1 MKIVSGGQT
10 GVDRAAL
17 DIALSLGV
25 PCGGW
30 CHTGRLDENGVI
42 PAHYPVQ
49 EIVGGVYAERTARNV
64 QDSDGTVIFHP
75 GLLQGGTKATADFCT
90 QLAKPSLLLDASKVS
105 PAKAAEQLK
114 EFVQQNRITV
124 LNVAGPRASQ
134 WSAGHDFATET
145 LTHFLSETV
154 RESTPPKLSFVVP
167 AHNEES
173 ELPQA
178 LRAIQVAGTAARE
191 TFELIVVDD
200 ASTDATAE
208 IARELGA
215 HVVQISRRQIAAAR
229 NAGAHK
235 ARGEIL
241 FFVDADTQ
249 IAPAHVNAAMAS
261 LAAGCAGGSARVA
274 ADQQLPFW
282 GALLLHVFSALYFS
296 TGLGAGAFLFT
307 RREFFEKVGGFDE
320 QYFAGE
326 EVYFSLA
333 LKKLGRFK
341 ILREP
346 IITSARKLR
355 MHPPWYVLGQIFLLL
370 VGGQRALRTR
380 DRLSLWY
387 DGKRERR
394 PQPS

>member
-1 MKIVSGGQT
+1 MKIISGGQT
-10 GVDRAAL
+10 GIDRAAL
-17 DIALSLGV
+17 DVALSFGV
-25 PCGGW
+25 ECGGW
-30 CHTGRLDENGVI
+30 CPGGREAEDGMI
-42 PAHYPVQ
+42 PQKYPLQ
-49 EIVGGVYAERTARNV
+49 EIPGGTAADRTGANV
-64 QDSDGTVIFHP
+64 AFADGTVIFHP
-75 GLLQGGTKATADFCT
+75 GLPLHGGTKWT
-90 QLAKPSLLLDASKVS
+90 QECAMAKTKPCLLI
-105 PAKAAEQLK
+105 AAEELDPATVLGSLVQ
-114 EFVQQNRITV
+114 FVRHHRIEI
-124 LNVAGPRASQ
+124 LNVAGPKASE
-134 WSAGHDFATET
+134 WPEGYDFAASI
-145 LTHFLSETV
+145 LKKFLEPQAA
-154 RESTPPKLSFVVP
+154 TPAPTLSFIVP